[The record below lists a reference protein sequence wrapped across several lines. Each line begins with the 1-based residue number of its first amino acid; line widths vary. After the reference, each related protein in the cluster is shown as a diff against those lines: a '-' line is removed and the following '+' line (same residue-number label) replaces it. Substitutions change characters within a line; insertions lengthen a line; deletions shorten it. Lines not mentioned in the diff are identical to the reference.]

1 MFLYSQIVSPRWKDK
16 LSPLR
21 FRYKLLR
28 QLLGLEPRCE
38 EYWMWKLSTPQAVE
52 VRRDKARRLFAE
64 KQVVNVAFQVITMA
78 KWKTDS
84 LFETMLAHPRFA
96 PVVWFVPYSR
106 YTEEEVQKE
115 YESCRRYFEAKG
127 WPVVRYRNIAD
138 FPEAQRPDIT
148 FIHEPYEWNREY
160 NQGLKD
166 ALFCYVP
173 YGYMAIA
180 NGRTLNMPLNN
191 VALYNFM
198 DNASSK
204 AVASRFMQTRGL
216 NVAVTGQPMG
226 DTFLFPSS
234 PLPHVWKDCGERKK
248 IIWAPH
254 WTLSSECKTGFIAG
268 TFLETAEEMLAL
280 ARQYADCI
288 QFAFKPHP
296 LLYGALCKHSAWGKE
311 KTDAYY
317 RLWQEMPNT
326 QLEEGEY
333 QALFMQSDA
342 MIHDSSSFIIEYMLA
357 DKPCMYLTDGRIFDG
372 FSEMCQ
378 AALKCYIKGVS
389 QEEIENFLQA
399 VLNGQ
404 DEKGAQRTAYRKE
417 YLLPPHGVSAAQNVI
432 DCLMES
438 GGYARPHEEQ
448 N

>member
-1 MFLYSQIVSPRWKDK
+1 MFLYSKIVPQQWKYK

-28 QLLGLEPRCE
+28 QLLGLEQQGE
-38 EYWMWKLSTPQAVE
+38 EYWMWKLSKPQAVE
-52 VRRDKARRLFAE
+52 ARKEKARRLFAE

-106 YTEEEVQKE
+106 YTEDEVQKE
-115 YESCRRYFEAKG
+115 YEGCRRYFEAKG

-166 ALFCYVP
+166 SLFCYVP
-173 YGYMAIA
+173 YGYMSIADGITYNLPLANAALSIFVDNSTSARAISPVM
-180 NGRTLNMPLNN
+180 R
-191 VALYNFM
+191 
-198 DNASSK
+198 
-204 AVASRFMQTRGL
+204 TRGR
-216 NVAVTGQPMG
+216 NVVVTGQPMG

-234 PLPHVWKDCGERKK
+234 PLPNVWKECGARKK
-248 IIWAPH
+248 VIWAPH
-254 WTLSSECKTGFIAG
+254 WTLSSECTNMFSSG
-268 TFLETAEEMLAL
+268 TFLETAELMAEL
-280 ARQYADCI
+280 ARKYADRI

-317 RLWQEMPNT
+317 RTWAEMPNT
-326 QLEEGEY
+326 QREEGEY

-357 DKPCMYLTDGRIFDG
+357 DKPCMYLTNGRIFGG
-372 FSEMCQ
+372 FSEMSQ
-378 AALKCYIKGVS
+378 AALGCYVKGVTR
-389 QEEIENFLQA
+389 QQIESFLQN
-399 VLNGQ
+399 VLEGT
-404 DEKGAQRTAYRKE
+404 DEMQASRSDFRQK
-417 YLLPPHGVSAAQNVI
+417 YLLPPHGKSAAQNVI
-432 DCLMES
+432 DSLLET
-438 GGYARPHEEQ
+438 GGYAHR
-448 N
+448 